1 MAILSES
8 RSAAIS
14 AALATVGIDTLPKAF
29 AALVP
34 FAISILVTIFPV
46 GSWSI
51 VIAGAAWI
59 ITFLILIFWHRRALS
74 RQPVKV
80 GFSPYY
86 TEEGREQLRSEQ
98 RARDNEI
105 ARLRAVSTR
114 LAADMAKLDTTT
126 PDGQQKHR
134 QLADQKK
141 TIDQNLAELEKQP
154 KTTKLGYVPRN
165 PPHDD
170 HRRS

>member
-8 RSAAIS
+8 RRAAIRAS
-14 AALATVGIDTLPKAF
+14 FATVGIDTPQKAF

-34 FAISILVTIFPV
+34 AVISVLVAFFPV
-46 GSWSI
+46 GSWGI

-105 ARLRAVSTR
+105 ARLRAQSAQ

-134 QLADQKK
+134 QLAGQKK
-141 TIDQNLAELEKQP
+141 IVDQNLTQLEKRS
-154 KTTKLGYVPRN
+154 TKIGFVPRN
-165 PPHDD
+165 P
-170 HRRS
+170 RAQ